1 MRISSSSM
9 LEMPE
14 MRADPSSLSLPLL
27 ATDGSAE
34 AAVEALLARTS
45 SGQGRERGL
54 SSFPPSLHPSFLPSF
69 LPSSLIARSIAACE
83 SADVCPPT
91 PYMVSTH

>member
-34 AAVEALLARTS
+34 ASVEALLARTS
-45 SGQGRERGL
+45 LLGSGEGEGTKL
-54 SSFPPSLHPSFLPSF
+54 LPSFPASFLPSF
-69 LPSSLIARSIAACE
+69 LTYRSLDRSL
-83 SADVCPPT
+83 
-91 PYMVSTH
+91 

>member
-14 MRADPSSLSLPLL
+14 MRADPSLSFSLPP
-27 ATDGSAE
+27 TE

-45 SGQGRERGL
+45 SGQGRERG
-54 SSFPPSLHPSFLPSF
+54 
-69 LPSSLIARSIAACE
+69 
-83 SADVCPPT
+83 D
-91 PYMVSTH
+91 

>member
-34 AAVEALLARTS
+34 ASVEALLARTS
-45 SGQGRERGL
+45 LLGSGEGEGTKL
-54 SSFPPSLHPSFLPSF
+54 LPSFPASF